1 MAAVAGL
8 TARLLQGITPAVMT
22 AQATTSL
29 GGNVYQ
35 ITDATRR
42 ILDPATVVVVDDGGV
57 PIAASG
63 IDDIDFMTGTVTLA
77 AAPSGVVTIDA
88 AYVPTVDIADCFGV
102 SINDSTELYDA
113 TVFATS
119 DVATLG
125 RRRIAGLTSIDVE
138 ISSLQLLAT
147 EPGGDDDFVIRE
159 LVDQGKP
166 ILVEIRLAALAPLLR
181 VWAILSAANIDS
193 PIDGRIES
201 SITASSTLIPTA
213 NAGYEASFAYT
224 F

>member
-8 TARLLQGITPAVMT
+8 TARLLQGITPEVMT

-42 ILDPATVVVVDDGGV
+42 ILDPATAVVVDDGGT

-63 IDDIDFMTGTVTLA
+63 VDDIDFMTGTVTLA
-77 AAPSGVVTIDA
+77 SAPSGAVTIDA

-113 TVFATS
+113 TTFATS
-119 DVATLG
+119 NVSTLS
-125 RRRIAGLTSIDVE
+125 RRRISGLTAIDVE
-138 ISSLQLLAT
+138 ISSLQLLAV
-147 EPGGDDDFVIRE
+147 EPDDDEDFVIRE
-159 LVDQGKP
+159 LVDQGAP
-166 ILVEIRLAALAPLLR
+166 ILIEVRLSTVAPLLR
-181 VWAILSAANIDS
+181 AWAILSAANIDS

-201 SITASSTLIPTA
+201 TITASSTLIPTA